1 MATMW
6 DDPATYPYFIP
17 MIWQGDGPNPSPG
30 YSSRGSM
37 YGVGGIPHSQWNGST
52 SNVGG
57 GAGTLPAYINLY
69 NSISSQDSP
78 AEMNLELN
86 TNNQGQL
93 AFLLDVTLTG
103 DITTTNNKIV
113 WVLTH
118 DWEPGQSPDY
128 FASVILYEQT
138 PFDLTTSGETGYYE
152 YGFDMPANWDLT
164 KMKAIAMIQT
174 FSGDHKIHQAAI
186 TDFTGLLPMFSTNIT
201 EGPAYLG
208 VQFNST
214 SFPQTGIDMWE
225 WDFDGDG
232 TFDSTQENPY
242 HLYTVPG
249 VYDVTLRITVDG
261 ETEETTATELI
272 TVTDGSAISGDLSG
286 IWVPDFS
293 PYYVTDDVQV
303 SDVDE
308 LVIQPG
314 VEIVFSSEN
323 LLTVYGSLVA
333 SADIATEEPIIF
345 TSDTDWEGIR
355 FNGSTQNNVIQGCD
369 ISKANVSAIRAENET
384 NLEIVSNRIHDNSS
398 ISLGAAIEIIGCS
411 DVLISN
417 NIIANNTSSNAV
429 GAIQCTDSPIAIN
442 NNVIVNNTGSYGAM
456 ILKTGSDATI
466 TNNTF
471 ANNESTGTNP
481 NQFMIFNSAPIFTN
495 SIFSFEGSLF
505 WAAGAQDVSYS
516 CVTGGYEGE
525 GNIDE
530 DPMFVAPSEGNGVGF
545 DGLNADWRLQDAS
558 LCVDAGNPDA
568 MYNDPDG
575 TRNDMG
581 AYGGPEAAA
590 TPFTGINDD
599 PLLTIANSAINAYP
613 NPFNPQTT
621 IALSITDSD
630 KSLPVS
636 VNIYNLKG
644 QLVKTIVDNEVVT
657 NTTFVW
663 NGTDNNGN
671 NTSTGMYFIKMDT
684 ASSSVSNKVLLLK

>member
-293 PYYVTDDVQV
+293 PYYVTDDVQINEA
-303 SDVDE
+303 DE
-308 LVIQPG
+308 VAIQPG

-345 TSDTDWEGIR
+345 TSDTDWKGIR

-621 IALSITDSD
+621 IALSITDAD

>member
-1 MATMW
+1 
-6 DDPATYPYFIP
+6 
-17 MIWQGDGPNPSPG
+17 
-30 YSSRGSM
+30 M

-314 VEIVFSSEN
+314 VEMVFSSEN

-345 TSDTDWEGIR
+345 TSDTDW
-355 FNGSTQNNVIQGCD
+355 
-369 ISKANVSAIRAENET
+369 
-384 NLEIVSNRIHDNSS
+384 
-398 ISLGAAIEIIGCS
+398 
-411 DVLISN
+411 
-417 NIIANNTSSNAV
+417 
-429 GAIQCTDSPIAIN
+429 
-442 NNVIVNNTGSYGAM
+442 
-456 ILKTGSDATI
+456 
-466 TNNTF
+466 
-471 ANNESTGTNP
+471 
-481 NQFMIFNSAPIFTN
+481 
-495 SIFSFEGSLF
+495 
-505 WAAGAQDVSYS
+505 
-516 CVTGGYEGE
+516 
-525 GNIDE
+525 
-530 DPMFVAPSEGNGVGF
+530 
-545 DGLNADWRLQDAS
+545 
-558 LCVDAGNPDA
+558 
-568 MYNDPDG
+568 
-575 TRNDMG
+575 
-581 AYGGPEAAA
+581 
-590 TPFTGINDD
+590 
-599 PLLTIANSAINAYP
+599 
-613 NPFNPQTT
+613 
-621 IALSITDSD
+621 
-630 KSLPVS
+630 
-636 VNIYNLKG
+636 
-644 QLVKTIVDNEVVT
+644 
-657 NTTFVW
+657 
-663 NGTDNNGN
+663 
-671 NTSTGMYFIKMDT
+671 
-684 ASSSVSNKVLLLK
+684 